1 MGLGVVTNV
10 AALNAHRVLART
22 DQAATVSLRRL
33 SSGLRIGSAADDAA
47 GLAVSE
53 GLRAQV
59 RGMTVAVRNVQDGIG
74 VVRTADGALEEVS
87 AVLRRMRDLSV
98 QAANNGAMDAHATG
112 AIGTEIEQLKEEL
125 DRIARTTGF
134 NGIALLDGSYD
145 RLFQVGANVGET
157 VRVVIPPAGRALDT
171 AGLGLST
178 VGVGAGGS
186 VRATVVPAVSAAEGT
201 PSPGRLSLAGD
212 YVSAG
217 TVAAGYRALT
227 GTVSYGG
234 RSFDLASVD
243 YTGAV
248 TAQDHIARLDSAALA
263 ALQTTF
269 IPFVATATELVFTG
283 PTPGPASTAA
293 DAAAMTPMYSGRS
306 GTADAIRLVD
316 EAISR
321 VSSVRAYL
329 GAVENRFAHTVD
341 RLATAIE
348 NTTASESRIRDT
360 DVAAETV
367 ALARNQILAQ
377 AGTAMLAQA
386 TRAPELLL
394 TLLR

>member
-1 MGLGVVTNV
+1 MGLGIVTNV
-10 AALNAHRVLART
+10 TALNAHRVLART

-306 GTADAIRLVD
+306 GSADAVRLVD

>member
-1 MGLGVVTNV
+1 MGLGIVTNV

-306 GTADAIRLVD
+306 GSADAIRLVD

>member
-1 MGLGVVTNV
+1 MGLRVTTNV
-10 AALNAHRVLART
+10 AALNTHRVLART
-22 DQAATVSLRRL
+22 DQATTASLRRL
-33 SSGLRIGSAADDAA
+33 SSGLRITSAADDAA
-47 GLAVSE
+47 GLAISE

-59 RGMTVAVRNVQDGIG
+59 RGMTVAVRNTQDGIG
-74 VVRTADGALEEVS
+74 VVRTADGALGEVS
-87 AVLRRMRDLSV
+87 AVLQRMRDLSV
-98 QAANNGAMDAHATG
+98 QAAGTGVVDARATE
-112 AIGTEIEQLKEEL
+112 AVGTEIEQLKREL
-125 DRIARTTGF
+125 DRIAHTTAF
-134 NGIALLDGSYD
+134 NGIPLLDGSYD
-145 RLFQVGANVGET
+145 RLFQVGANVAET
-157 VRVVIPPAGRALDT
+157 VRVVIPPTGRGLDT
-171 AGLGLST
+171 AGLGLAA
-178 VGVGAGGS
+178 VGVGSGGS
-186 VRATVVPAVSAAEGT
+186 VPATVVPAVSAAEGT

-217 TVAAGYRALT
+217 TVAASYRALT

-248 TAQDHIARLDSAALA
+248 TAQDHIDRLDSAALA

-283 PTPGPASTAA
+283 QTPGPGSTAA
-293 DAAAMTPMYSGRS
+293 DAAAMTPTYSGRS
-306 GTADAIRLVD
+306 GSADAIRLLD
-316 EAISR
+316 EAIGL
-321 VSSVRAYL
+321 VSSARAYL

-341 RLATAIE
+341 RLTTSIE
-348 NTTASESRIRDT
+348 NTAASESRIRDA

-367 ALARNQILAQ
+367 VLTRSQILGQ

-386 TRAPELLL
+386 TRAPELVL

>member
-10 AALNAHRVLART
+10 AALNAHRALART

-98 QAANNGAMDAHATG
+98 QAANTGAMDARATG
-112 AIGTEIEQLKEEL
+112 AIGAEIEQLKEEL
-125 DRIARTTGF
+125 DRIARTTGY

-293 DAAAMTPMYSGRS
+293 DAAAMTPTYSGRS
-306 GTADAIRLVD
+306 GSADAIRLVD

>member
-98 QAANNGAMDAHATG
+98 QAANTGAMDADATG

-125 DRIARTTGF
+125 DRIARTTGY

-248 TAQDHIARLDSAALA
+248 TAQDHIARLDSAALV

-293 DAAAMTPMYSGRS
+293 DAAAMTPTYSGRS
-306 GTADAIRLVD
+306 GSADAIRLVD

-321 VSSVRAYL
+321 VSSVRAHL

-348 NTTASESRIRDT
+348 NTAASESRIRDS

-367 ALARNQILAQ
+367 TLARNQILAQ

>member
-10 AALNAHRVLART
+10 AALNAHRALART

-98 QAANNGAMDAHATG
+98 QAANTGAMDARATG
-112 AIGTEIEQLKEEL
+112 AIGAEIEQLKEEL
-125 DRIARTTGF
+125 DRIARTGF

-145 RLFQVGANVGET
+145 RLFQVGANVAET

-178 VGVGAGGS
+178 VGAGAGGS

-293 DAAAMTPMYSGRS
+293 DAAAMTPTYSGRS
-306 GTADAIRLVD
+306 GSADAIRLVD
-316 EAISR
+316 EAVSR

-367 ALARNQILAQ
+367 TLARNQILAQ

>member
-1 MGLGVVTNV
+1 
-10 AALNAHRVLART
+10 
-22 DQAATVSLRRL
+22 
-33 SSGLRIGSAADDAA
+33 
-47 GLAVSE
+47 
-53 GLRAQV
+53 
-59 RGMTVAVRNVQDGIG
+59 MTVAVRNVQDGIG

-98 QAANNGAMDAHATG
+98 QAANTGAMDAHATG

-306 GTADAIRLVD
+306 GSADAIRLVD